1 MHRPDAAPPA
11 TLQPT
16 PVMIERALTYLTR
29 IAGGDAATADKAR
42 RQLAAWQAQDARHQ
56 AAWMRAER
64 LWAADGAVREALQS
78 YLPKPQAAAPNRR
91 ALLRAFAGGGL
102 ALGLGSLLRWQE
114 PQAIYR
120 LGIQTARREVRSLG
134 LPDGTVLEADAG
146 TRASV
151 AYYRDARELTLTQ
164 GQVYL
169 DVRSEPGRPFVARTP
184 WGMVKVVGTAFS
196 VSARAGVMQVQV
208 ERGLVRVWG
217 RDASGDGVLV
227 QPGQMV
233 RTAPAGLESVRNVSG
248 GTHEAWRHGWLAFD
262 ATPLAEAVAQW
273 NAWSEQPIEMPAD
286 PALQAMRVTGSFPA
300 REPARFLAA
309 LPGVLP
315 VMVESLAGGGARI
328 VRAARK

>member
-1 MHRPDAAPPA
+1 MHRPDT

-16 PVMIERALTYLTR
+16 PGMIERALTYLTR
-29 IAGGDAATADKAR
+29 ITGGDAATADKAR
-42 RQLAAWQAQDARHQ
+42 RHLAAWLAQDARHE

-64 LWAADGAVREALQS
+64 LWAADGAVTEALQS
-78 YLPKPQAAAPNRR
+78 YLPKPQAAAPSRR

-114 PQAIYR
+114 PQALYR

-134 LPDGTVLEADAG
+134 LPDGTVLEVDAG

-151 AYYRDARELTLTQ
+151 AYFRDAREFMLTQ

-184 WGMVKVVGTAFS
+184 WGTVKVVGTAFS
-196 VSARAGVMQVQV
+196 VSARAGVMRVQV

-217 RDASGDGVLV
+217 RDGSGEGVLL

-233 RTAPAGLESVRNVSG
+233 RTAAAGLDRVREVSG
-248 GTHEAWRHGWLAFD
+248 GTHEAWRQGWLAFD

-273 NAWSEQPIEMPAD
+273 NAWSERPIELSAD

-300 REPARFLAA
+300 REPARFLAV

-315 VMVESLAGGGARI
+315 VAIESVAGGGARI

>member
-1 MHRPDAAPPA
+1 MHRPDT

-16 PVMIERALTYLTR
+16 PGMIERALTYLTR
-29 IAGGDAATADKAR
+29 ITGGDAATADKAR
-42 RQLAAWQAQDARHQ
+42 RHLAAWLAQDARHQ

-64 LWAADGAVREALQS
+64 LWAADGAVTEALQS
-78 YLPKPQAAAPNRR
+78 YLPKPQAAARSRR
-91 ALLRAFAGGGL
+91 ALLRAFVGGGL

-114 PQAIYR
+114 PQALYR

-134 LPDGTVLEADAG
+134 LPDGTVLEVDAG

-184 WGMVKVVGTAFS
+184 WGTVKVVGTAFS
-196 VSARAGVMQVQV
+196 VSARAGVMRVQV

-217 RDASGDGVLV
+217 RDGSGEGLLL

-233 RTAPAGLESVRNVSG
+233 RAAPTGLDRVREVSD
-248 GTHEAWRHGWLAFD
+248 GTHEAWRQGWLAFD

-273 NAWSEQPIEMPAD
+273 NAWSERPIELSAD

-300 REPARFLAA
+300 RDPARFLAA

-315 VMVESLAGGGARI
+315 VAIESVAGGGARI

>member
-1 MHRPDAAPPA
+1 MHRPDT

-16 PVMIERALTYLTR
+16 PGMIERALTYLTR
-29 IAGGDAATADKAR
+29 ITGGDAATADKAR
-42 RQLAAWQAQDARHQ
+42 RHLAAWLAQDARHE

-64 LWAADGAVREALQS
+64 LWAADGAVTEALQS
-78 YLPKPQAAAPNRR
+78 YLPKPQAAAPSRR

-114 PQAIYR
+114 PQALYR

-134 LPDGTVLEADAG
+134 LPDGTVLEVDAG

-151 AYYRDARELTLTQ
+151 AYFRDAREFMLTQ

-184 WGMVKVVGTAFS
+184 WGTVKVVGTAFS
-196 VSARAGVMQVQV
+196 VSARAGVMRVQV

-217 RDASGDGVLV
+217 RDGSGEGVLL

-233 RTAPAGLESVRNVSG
+233 RTAAAGLDRVREVSG
-248 GTHEAWRHGWLAFD
+248 GTHEAWRQGWLAFD

-273 NAWSEQPIEMPAD
+273 NAWSERPIELSAD

-315 VMVESLAGGGARI
+315 VAIESVAGGGARI